1 MLIIPVLANHDHM
14 IIQKPF

>member
-14 IIQKPF
+14 IIQKSF